1 MEFTHLHTHSYYSLM
16 DGFNSPLELVQ
27 TAKSQGQSSIAV
39 TDHGTLSSHRELQKA
54 CRAEGVKPILGVEA
68 YFSETSRHDTRG
80 KSKRQDGTSAYNHLI
95 ILAKNQAGLKNLQ
108 KLSELAWTEGFYYKP
123 RIDFEILEQYKDGL
137 IVLSGCMGG
146 PISQA
151 FVENTDKGEQWMDAG
166 SEEHWKK
173 ALRWGNKFADTFG
186 EDFYIEVQPHN
197 PKILNLSLTTLA
209 KHLGIKTVATADCH
223 FARPEDRDA
232 EEIMLIAG
240 TNPKQDKTQNYES
253 TNGLEIIERLD
264 ALYPGRSMSFTNKD
278 HILDLFVMSK
288 DEMVSACRE
297 QVLDGILARDCVD
310 NTQEIVEKVGDY
322 EFHENLDLLPKIS
335 VNDPYTELRERAF
348 AGLAKRGFADDQ
360 AYIDRLE
367 EELKVI
373 DDKNF
378 SRYFLIVSDLVRWAK
393 SQGIMVGPG
402 RGSAAG
408 SLLCYALRITE
419 VDPIYDGLL
428 FFRFINPERNDY
440 PDIDLDFEDARRG
453 EVKEYLRR
461 KYGHAAAISTF
472 GFWSDKGVIKDVARV
487 LGVPYKEVNDVTKQ
501 FDTFE
506 EFESRSQNMTQ
517 TRNDKGQPTGE
528 LLDDVARFNQKYP
541 LVYEYASR
549 LRGKIRNVGMHAA
562 GMVVSSEPIEDY
574 APIETRKD
582 PSDLID
588 ERMPVLALD
597 LKQAEELGLIKL
609 DVLGLKALTVINST
623 LKLIE
628 SHRGKKIN
636 LRKIG
641 REDKEVLAEFGK
653 GNTMGVFQAEATPY
667 TNLLKEMGC
676 DSFDDLVASTAL
688 VRPGAMN
695 TVGVNYLARKRGKEK
710 VSYAHPTLEPFLRE
724 TYGVII
730 YQEQVM
736 QTAVEL
742 GGMKMTTADK
752 LRKIIGKKLDAS
764 EFMPYYEEFM
774 GGATQKVDKK
784 VAEQIWHDFE
794 AHAGYSFNKSHAV
807 AYSLLTYWTMWL
819 KYHYPLEFM
828 TATLQAETDK
838 NSRTMYL
845 IEARRMGVKILLPHV
860 EKSGLDAQLEGEA
873 LRMGISDVKFIS
885 GRIGGVI
892 LEARPFGSYK
902 KLEEFTYTK
911 GSGLNSRVLD
921 ALTKI
926 GAAEY
931 EDNPLTGKER
941 EYYYEYLNIPAF
953 ANADLGPAEK
963 HITKADKYDEDG
975 TFIMRGLV
983 TKIKRGKG
991 WSRIEF
997 VDESGTFTAFHDEQT
1012 GIVEG
1017 TQYVV
1022 LIGQNRICEFVTPEE
1037 LDDRTNPLVKW
1048 IHSENLP
1055 GTVCLSFRPRKTK
1068 SGTMMATVVLSNKEK
1083 RLISALV
1090 FPRQFDTIHRE
1101 VKPGKACELYLGKTE
1116 DGTPFVKGI
1125 SK

>member
-1 MEFTHLHTHSYYSLM
+1 MFTHLHTHSYYSLM

-27 TAKSQGQSSIAV
+27 TAKAQGQTSISV
-39 TDHGTLSSHRELQKA
+39 TDHGTLSGHRDLQKA
-54 CRAEGVKPILGVEA
+54 CLAEGVKPILGVEA
-68 YFSETSRHDTRG
+68 YFSATDRFDKRG
-80 KSKRQDGTSAYNHLI
+80 KAKREDGTSVYNHLI
-95 ILAKNQAGLKNLQ
+95 VLAKNQAGLKNLQ
-108 KLSELAWTEGFYYKP
+108 KLSELAWTEGFYHKP
-123 RIDFEILEQYKDGL
+123 RIDFEILEQYRDGL
-137 IVLSGCMGG
+137 IVLSGCMNSVICQSLKEEKDGKEYWLN
-146 PISQA
+146 
-151 FVENTDKGEQWMDAG
+151 ENDSK
-166 SEEHWKK
+166 EHWAK
-173 ALRWGNKFADTFG
+173 AASWVKRFADVLG

-197 PKILNLSLTTLA
+197 PQKLNASLTSLA
-209 KHLGIKTVATADCH
+209 REAGLKTVVTADCH

-232 EEIMLIAG
+232 EEVMLIAG
-240 TNPKQDKTQNYES
+240 TNPKQDKEQDYKS
-253 TNGLEIIERLD
+253 TDGLEIIERLD
-264 ALYPGRSMSFTNKD
+264 RLYPGRTMSFTSKD
-278 HILDLFVMSK
+278 SILDLFVMSK
-288 DEMVSACRE
+288 DEVVSACR
-297 QVLDGILARDCVD
+297 QQVRDGVLDRDCVD
-310 NTQEIVEKVGDY
+310 NTQDIVEKVGDY
-322 EFHENLDLLPKIS
+322 EFYENLDLLPKIS
-335 VNDPYTELRERAF
+335 VNDPYTELRQRSFKGLEKR
-348 AGLAKRGFADDQ
+348 GLADRQEYK
-360 AYIDRLE
+360 DRLE
-367 EELKVI
+367 EELAVI
-373 DDKNF
+373 EDKNF

-408 SLLCYALRITE
+408 SLLCYCLRITE
-419 VDPIYDGLL
+419 VDPIEDGLL
-428 FFRFINPERNDY
+428 FFRFINPERNDF

-487 LGVPYKEVNDVTKQ
+487 LGVPYKEVNDLTKQ

-506 EFESRSQNMTQ
+506 DFEALATMPDRKVGDQEVPANLVAEFHQ
-517 TRNDKGQPTGE
+517 T
-528 LLDDVARFNQKYP
+528 YP
-541 LVYEYASR
+541 LVLEYAAR

-582 PSDLID
+582 PSNLVD
-588 ERMPVLALD
+588 ERVPVLALD

-609 DVLGLKALTVINST
+609 DVLGLKALTVINSAV
-623 LKLIE
+623 KMVE
-628 SHRGKKIN
+628 RNKGKKID

-641 REDKEVLAEFGK
+641 RDDREVLAEFGK

-710 VSYAHPTLEPFLRE
+710 VSYAHPRLEPFLRE

-774 GGATQKVDKK
+774 NGATQHVDKK
-784 VAEQIWHDFE
+784 VAEKLWHDFE

-807 AYSLLTYWTMWL
+807 AYSMLTYWTMWL
-819 KYHYPLEFM
+819 KVHYPLEFM
-828 TATLQAETDK
+828 CATLQAETDK

-845 IEARRMGVKILLPHV
+845 IESKRLGLNVKLPHV
-860 EKSGLDAQLEGEA
+860 EHSALSTEIDGDA
-873 LRMGISDVKFIS
+873 LRMGLSDVKFIS
-885 GRIGGVI
+885 DKIGRVI
-892 LEARPFGSYK
+892 LDARPFGSYK
-902 KLEEFTYTK
+902 SLEAFTFKK
-911 GSGLNSRVLD
+911 GSGLNTRVLG
-921 ALTKI
+921 ALSKV

-931 EDNPLTGKER
+931 PDHPLRGNER
-941 EYYYEYLNIPAF
+941 DFYYEYLNIPAF
-953 ANADLGPAEK
+953 AESDLGAAEK
-963 HITKADKYDEDG
+963 YITRADKYDEDG

-991 WSRIEF
+991 WSRVEF
-997 VDESGTFTAFHDEQT
+997 IDESGTFTAFHDEQT
-1012 GIVEG
+1012 AIVEG
-1017 TQYVV
+1017 SQYLV
-1022 LIGQNRICEFVTPEE
+1022 LIGQNRICEFVAPDE
-1037 LDDRTNPLVKW
+1037 LDDLEHPLVKW
-1048 IHSENLP
+1048 MNTERLP

-1068 SGTMMATVVLSNKEK
+1068 KGDMMATVVLSNAEK

-1090 FPRQFDTIHRE
+1090 FPRQFDTIYRE
-1101 VKPGKACELYLGKTE
+1101 VKPGKACEVFLGKTE
-1116 DGTPFVKGI
+1116 DGTAFVKGV
-1125 SK
+1125 KH